1 MEAYYLVLEKCPL
14 FSGISS
20 QELTGLLHCLGG
32 VVRRAQKGETVLSE
46 GDAATH
52 MGIVLSGGVRLSR
65 EDYYGNRSIVSRA
78 GPGELFAESYACA
91 NVQAI
96 PVSVVA
102 EEQSTLL
109 LIDCRR
115 LTVSCANA
123 CSFHS
128 RIIRNLLQL
137 VAGQNLVFD
146 QKIQITSQRTTR
158 EKLMAYLTNQMK
170 LHNSRSF
177 TIPYDRQ
184 ALADYLEVDRS
195 GLSSQISQL
204 RKEGV
209 LESTKNHFHIL

>member
-1 MEAYYLVLEKCPL
+1 MEAYYSILETCPL
-14 FSGISS
+14 FSGISN
-20 QELTGLLHCLGG
+20 QDLKGLLGCLGATSRQ
-32 VVRRAQKGETVLSE
+32 VSKGETVFAE
-46 GDAATH
+46 GDGATH

-91 NVQAI
+91 NVQAM

-102 EEQSTLL
+102 EEQSLLL

-128 RIIRNLLQL
+128 RIIQNLLQL

-209 LESTKNHFHIL
+209 LESTKNHFRIL